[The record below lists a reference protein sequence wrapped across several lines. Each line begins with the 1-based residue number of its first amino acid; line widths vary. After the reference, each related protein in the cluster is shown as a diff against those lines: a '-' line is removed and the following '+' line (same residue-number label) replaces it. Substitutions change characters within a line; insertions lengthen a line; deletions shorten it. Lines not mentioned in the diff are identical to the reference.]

1 MVITNVQAI
10 LVEAQKRLD
19 LTWLKYGVNLG
30 LSQVDSKDS
39 KNFSNTLET
48 IGNYDK
54 RITISTRLRVL
65 PVGGVGNLDM
75 VISSPLIS
83 SSLLV
88 SSKKKW

>member
-1 MVITNVQAI
+1 MITNVQAI

-54 RITISTRLRVL
+54 RITTSTRLRVL
-65 PVGGVGNLDM
+65 PVGGAGNLDM